1 MESERPKEITGH
13 SRHFLR
19 NYLDHPERREITD
32 DHIQYVLD
40 RAEEGFFGLQDD
52 GLWQFTGVYVRDL
65 GYVLRVVVYSD
76 GKVYTA
82 YNDKGETRK
91 HFERR

>member
-1 MESERPKEITGH
+1 MKSERPREVTGH

-32 DHIQYVLD
+32 YHTQYVLD
-40 RAEEGFFGLQDD
+40 HAAEGFFGLQDD
-52 GLWQFTGVYVRDL
+52 GLWQFTGVYVPDL
-65 GYVLRVVVYSD
+65 GYVLRVVVHPD

-82 YNDKGETRK
+82 YNDKGETSK